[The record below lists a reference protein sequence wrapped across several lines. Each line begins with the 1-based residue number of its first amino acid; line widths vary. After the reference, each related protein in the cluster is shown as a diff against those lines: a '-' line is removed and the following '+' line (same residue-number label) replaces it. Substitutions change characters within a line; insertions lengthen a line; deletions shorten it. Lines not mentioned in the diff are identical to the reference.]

1 MRQSVTLRHAFI
13 YLQGLQRENVW
24 RFGKGLKGR
33 EILRFAQY
41 DIKTQGAIHIYG
53 VPLPETNPIYRS
65 AFCYII
71 KFFHDRAEIAR
82 LVG

>member
-1 MRQSVTLRHAFI
+1 MLNDIFYAFKCELSLFLGGDCTLNDVFC
-13 YLQGLQRENVW
+13 
-24 RFGKGLKGR
+24 RFK
-33 EILRFAQY
+33 A
-41 DIKTQGAIHIYG
+41 QGAIRVCG

-71 KFFHDRAEIAR
+71 KFFHNRAEIAR